1 MMASRLTPS
10 CHGRWRCTLWVWCGP
25 LVALTSWLCAMAPAR
40 AAVGDSA
47 LRPPEVAASSPVP
60 RAAAAEKPTRA
71 ELKADTAAA
80 KKASAIEKG
89 ESSSGSSA
97 KAAKASAEGKAEASK
112 AGKAGS
118 TGTLPGFDGGA
129 IGMAIRK
136 PVQDELWR
144 EIVDAPDRAWQGP
157 RPQVFTYVLAGD
169 IGGAAYAGSNQ
180 QVIEARVALD
190 ALLREIKALPRA
202 TGLPPATIAH
212 AHLFCIPTLRT
223 KPGTK
228 TDTTTHMASFNFALS
243 DDYRRRVRLLLSD
256 RPDLAAA
263 FRRVGPFL
271 VAFRLPVGEIAEPS
285 LATSRASPALL
296 IDMTGA
302 APDSIAV
309 FVNAFKESVREEDV
323 ITDQALAPLRARF
336 VSALLRVNQAIP
348 FIAEAQAGVSK
359 MLPMPGLAASQ
370 GK

>member
-1 MMASRLTPS
+1 MP
-10 CHGRWRCTLWVWCGP
+10 WVWCGP

-40 AAVGDSA
+40 AAAGDPA
-47 LRPPEVAASSPVP
+47 PRPPEVAASSPVA
-60 RAAAAEKPTRA
+60 RSAASERPTRA
-71 ELKADTAAA
+71 EVKAEAAA
-80 KKASAIEKG
+80 ARKAGAIEKG
-89 ESSSGSSA
+89 ESSSGSSSA
-97 KAAKASAEGKAEASK
+97 KAAKARAEAKAEASK
-112 AGKAGS
+112 ADASKAGRAGS

-129 IGMAIRK
+129 IGMAIRP

-144 EIVDAPDRAWQGP
+144 EIVDAPERAWQGP

-180 QVIEARVALD
+180 QVIEARVALE
-190 ALLREIKALPRA
+190 ALLREIKALPSA
-202 TGLPPATIAH
+202 TGLSPSTVAH

-228 TDTTTHMASFNFALS
+228 PDTTTHTASFNFALS
-243 DDYRRRVRLLLSD
+243 DDYRRQVRLLLSD

-271 VAFRLPVGEIAEPS
+271 VAFRLPVGEVAEPS
-285 LATSRASPALL
+285 LAAPRASPALL

-323 ITDQALAPLRARF
+323 IADQALAPLRARF

-359 MLPMPGLAASQ
+359 MLPMPGLGASQ